1 MLIGRPAVKALLQ
14 QESVKKNN
22 SFFKRE
28 IKPLEYKLTI
38 LLLRAE
44 SRLQLTNFLIKLKNS
59 TEKMLREWRNRMFWC
74 LQSKKNN

>member
-44 SRLQLTNFLIKLKNS
+44 SRLQLTNFLIKLKELHGKNAAGV
-59 TEKMLREWRNRMFWC
+59 EKPNVLVSAIE
-74 LQSKKNN
+74 KK